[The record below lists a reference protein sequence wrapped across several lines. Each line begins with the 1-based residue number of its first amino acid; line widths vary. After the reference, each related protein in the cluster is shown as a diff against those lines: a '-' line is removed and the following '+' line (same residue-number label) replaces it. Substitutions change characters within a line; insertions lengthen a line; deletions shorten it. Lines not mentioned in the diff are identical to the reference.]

1 MENNKKRF
9 GGIRMK
15 NKKGFVNIFLIM
27 FVLFAF
33 LGIVLLGVVVL
44 FMDILD
50 DSLDVDLEMG
60 SVNLRDANAATIG
73 QVADGFN
80 VNADFMGIGL
90 IFGMIIGMIGSAYIL
105 RGQFPRLFIIV
116 DILVI
121 LVSYI
126 IAVYLAGTFDT
137 LINSTTILNIYE
149 VNMNNSS
156 TFILNLPNT
165 VGIVGVLVMI
175 FSYIPFPKSQSEA
188 NISEF

>member
-1 MENNKKRF
+1 
-9 GGIRMK
+9 MK

-27 FVLFAF
+27 FVLLAF

-156 TFILNLPNT
+156 TFILNLPNI